1 MHCACACA
9 CPTAAGV
16 VQRVD
21 GRPGS
26 VWGGTPVAGTH
37 LPNRAA
43 RAHAVACDN
52 HVSACDNHVTPVEA
66 TGRCEACGRRL
77 GEGER
82 RVYPGTFP
90 LIGSCPWRKPHAR
103 CTSRRN
109 GASHWGVAMGR
120 RIGASHWGVALGRR
134 IGASHWGVALGVRA
148 RPSGPDTMTGAQ
160 ERSWTGMML
169 CTVLTGHVCVC
180 ACVRVCVCACVRVCV
195 FGRVLRLG
203 WCGVPSACR
212 A

>member
-37 LPNRAA
+37 LPNKAV
-43 RAHAVACDN
+43 RAHAIACDN
-52 HVSACDNHVTPVEA
+52 HVSACDNHVTPVKA

-82 RVYPGTFP
+82 RVSPGTFP

-109 GASHWGVAMGR
+109 GASQ
-120 RIGASHWGVALGRR
+120 WGVALGRR

-160 ERSWTGMML
+160 ERSWTDWNDAVYCAHGT
-169 CTVLTGHVCVC
+169 CVRACVC
-180 ACVRVCVCACVRVCV
+180 TCVRVCVCACVRVWPCV
-195 FGRVLRLG
+195 APWLV
-203 WCGVPSACR
+203 WCA
-212 A
+212 